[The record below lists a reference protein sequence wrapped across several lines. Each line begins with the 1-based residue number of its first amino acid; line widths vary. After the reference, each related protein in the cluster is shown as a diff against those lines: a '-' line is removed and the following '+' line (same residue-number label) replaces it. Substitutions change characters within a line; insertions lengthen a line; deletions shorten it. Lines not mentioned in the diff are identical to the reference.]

1 MNFKTYVINLE
12 KRKDR
17 LENFKLPFDYKVF
30 LATDGKIE
38 YKNLDSSDRVKSH
51 LGCLDSHKR
60 LLEQSLTSNVDA
72 VLVFEDDVEL
82 CDDFKN
88 KFYEI
93 INSLPQDWDLIY
105 FGGWG
110 QVRKFTEKL
119 NKAIKVFTTHSY
131 LINKKFIPVILEQ
144 LNKKIEYQVDVSFI
158 QIQSQNNCFITNP
171 PLCGQKKGYS
181 DIVNKNTEY
190 SEKITFI

>member
-1 MNFKTYVINLE
+1 MNFETYVINLE

-17 LENFKLPFDYKVF
+17 LENFKLPFEYKVF

-38 YKNLDSSDRVKSH
+38 YKNLDSSDRVKSD

-82 CDDFKN
+82 CDDFEN

-110 QVRKFTEKL
+110 QVTKFNEKL
-119 NKAIKVFTTHSY
+119 NKAIRVFTTHSY
-131 LINKKFIPVILEQ
+131 LINKKFIPNVLEQ

>member
-1 MNFKTYVINLE
+1 MKFKTYVINLE

-17 LENFKLPFDYKVF
+17 INELSIPLDYEIF
-30 LATDGKIE
+30 IATDGKIK
-38 YKNLDSSDRVKSH
+38 YQFLNTSARNKSR

-60 LLEQSLTSNVDA
+60 LLEHNLNEDLEA
-72 VLVFEDDVEL
+72 VLVFEDDVKPCENFE
-82 CDDFKN
+82 D

-93 INSLPQDWDLIY
+93 IKSLPENWDMIY

-110 QVRKFTEKL
+110 QVDKFSDKL
-119 NKAIKVFTTHSY
+119 NKAIKILTTHSY
-131 LINKKFIPVILEQ
+131 LVNKKFIPKVLEQ
-144 LNKKIEYQVDVSFI
+144 FEKDTESPVDVSFA
-158 QIQSQNNCFITNP
+158 QIQSKNNCFITNP
-171 PLCGQKKGYS
+171 PLCSQKTGYS